1 MVPPARAHTGHCAI
15 GQRVAEQIDP
25 RLPSGASNGCRL
37 PAIYWTIGT
46 DRQGDYKSQERESR
60 AEKHK
65 MTLPQHCGWLTMR
78 RFPTPSCVWGR
89 SPAVGPKTVPR
100 TTVRPEAEKIDSGH
114 EQTFPGVFNPEGRGG
129 MRSQGVDRI
138 LVERRPSTVEVSI
151 RGRNRKA
158 RENPKK
164 LLGRTFPEIDGW
176 SIDRNGDKVRLVL
189 EGGPTLQLRASMKG
203 QVLRFVALMDE
214 MKKKDE

>member
-1 MVPPARAHTGHCAI
+1 
-15 GQRVAEQIDP
+15 
-25 RLPSGASNGCRL
+25 
-37 PAIYWTIGT
+37 
-46 DRQGDYKSQERESR
+46 
-60 AEKHK
+60 
-65 MTLPQHCGWLTMR
+65 
-78 RFPTPSCVWGR
+78 
-89 SPAVGPKTVPR
+89 
-100 TTVRPEAEKIDSGH
+100 
-114 EQTFPGVFNPEGRGG
+114 